1 MKKYI
6 KTFESFSY
14 LDSTNT
20 NAESS
25 KEYSTTIDELL
36 KWAFGSDWSDYGTWN
51 MIKDVMLINGDFMEE
66 GESIV
71 ALDKLSKHKD
81 DSIEVEA
88 YDGEFSVEI
97 YFNFEGDEYSFE
109 NEHFPFEND
118 DMDDI
123 ELSLTLKIV
132 DDLKGD
138 EIMNIANTVDIAQY
152 VEDAINKNINIS
164 DINHIGFKNW
174 FNLLKYG
181 NN

>member
-1 MKKYI
+1 MRKYI

-20 NAESS
+20 NAENS
-25 KEYSTTIDELL
+25 KNYSTTIDELL
-36 KWAFGSDWSDYGTWN
+36 KWAFGSDWSDYVTWST
-51 MIKDVMLINGDFMEE
+51 IKDMILINGDYMEE
-66 GESIV
+66 SESIV

-88 YDGEFSVEI
+88 YDGEFSVDI
-97 YFNFEGDEYSFE
+97 YFNFEGDDYSFE
-109 NEHFPFEND
+109 IESFPFEND
-118 DMDDI
+118 DMDDT
-123 ELSLTLKIV
+123 ELSLTLRIIN
-132 DDLKGD
+132 DLKGD

-174 FNLLKYG
+174 FNLLRYG